1 MKKYLIYPSNMDSD
15 DSSRLDQVLAL
26 AFAPYSQ
33 EGYILLRTPEALLE
47 EIHNLHHS
55 HLLLAVHLGKS
66 GLNSMLYQIICILR
80 EHENCL
86 EGCVGGVIVDGCQE
100 LYTKETGREIVFT
113 MNRAGCTL
121 PGGSLVEATGSLKNY
136 IIQADNGH
144 LTLQQ
149 AYEASACSLLEQIHS
164 FKFKPHQKPKLLCIH
179 ANNHF
184 SSNTYAVWEKVKEQ
198 LSDFHIEEFNARNGT
213 IQDCTGCPFQMCK
226 HYSEIGSC
234 FYGGSIVEEAYPAVE
249 ACDGIIFLAPN
260 YNDAISANLSAFINR
275 LTSLYRKV
283 SFSDKYLFSI
293 IVSGYS
299 GGDIVANQLISG
311 LNMNK
316 KFILPGKFAF
326 FNTAN
331 SPGSVFEDESIHE
344 KITEY
349 ANLIRFYLKSLE

>member
-1 MKKYLIYPSNMDSD
+1 MKKYLIYPSNLASD
-15 DSSRLDQVLAL
+15 DSSRLDQVLAIAL
-26 AFAPYSQ
+26 STFSK
-33 EGYILLRTPEALLE
+33 EDFTVLRTPESVLN
-47 EIHNLHHS
+47 EIH
-55 HLLLAVHLGKS
+55 HLKHGLILLAVHLGQS
-66 GLNSMLYQIICILR
+66 GLNSMLYQIICTLR

-136 IIQADNGH
+136 MIHAANGN
-144 LTLQQ
+144 LTLQE
-149 AYEASACSLLEQIHS
+149 AYEASACNLVAQILS
-164 FKFKPHQKPKLLCIH
+164 FHFTPHQKPKLLCIH
-179 ANNHF
+179 ANNHL

-234 FYGGSIVEEAYPAVE
+234 FYGGAIVEEAYPAVE

-260 YNDAISANLSAFINR
+260 YNDALSANLSAFINR

-326 FNTAN
+326 FKTAN
-331 SPGSVFEDESIHE
+331 DPGSVFLEDSIHE

-349 ANLIRFYLKSLE
+349 ANLIRSYMKAQE

>member
-1 MKKYLIYPSNMDSD
+1 MKKYLIYPSNLISD

-26 AFAPYSQ
+26 ALSPYTKEQ
-33 EGYILLRTPEALLE
+33 ITWLRTPNEVLAQ
-47 EIHNLHHS
+47 IHHLHHS
-55 HLLLAVHLGKS
+55 QLLLAVHLGKS
-66 GLNSMLYQIICILR
+66 GLNSMLYEIICILR
-80 EHENCL
+80 EHDDCL
-86 EGCVGGVIVDGCQE
+86 DHCIGGVIVDGCQE

-113 MNRAGCTL
+113 LNRAGCTL
-121 PGGSLVEATGSLKNY
+121 PGGSLVEATGSLMNY
-136 IIQADNGH
+136 AIQADNSN
-144 LTLQQ
+144 LTKQQ
-149 AYEASACSLLEQIHS
+149 AYEASACNLVEQIHS
-164 FKFKPHQKPKLLCIH
+164 FQFTPHQKPKLLCIH

-198 LSDFHIEEFNARNGT
+198 LTDFHIEEFNARNGT

-226 HYSEIGSC
+226 HYSETGSC
-234 FYGGSIVEEAYPAVE
+234 FYGGAIVEEAYPAVE

-326 FNTAN
+326 FKTAN
-331 SPGSVFEDESIHE
+331 NPGTVFLEESIHDE
-344 KITEY
+344 IKDY
-349 ANLIRFYLKSLE
+349 ANLIRSYLKNQE